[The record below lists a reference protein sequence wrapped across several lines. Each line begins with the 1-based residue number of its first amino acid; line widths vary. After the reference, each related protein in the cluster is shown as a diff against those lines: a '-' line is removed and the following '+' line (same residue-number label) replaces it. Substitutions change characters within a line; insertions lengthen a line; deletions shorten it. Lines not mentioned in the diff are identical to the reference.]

1 MGNPASGVAAT
12 LDTHALTP
20 SRRPIMA
27 SLMSKLFVV
36 DLDTLE
42 PLPPSLLPLA
52 VHLALEPST
61 RLAVDRFHFF
71 FIVDGHELSESP

>member
-42 PLPPSLLPLA
+42 PPPSLLPLA

-71 FIVDGHELSESP
+71 LLWVGMS